1 MRAGGGAG
9 NVRGVSDTTG
19 VNWRRGFWSLI
30 VTQFQGAFSDN
41 ALKTLVTFIAL
52 AAATSSQHR
61 RAVVPVLGILF
72 SLPFIIFSM
81 AGGHLADRFSKRHV
95 TIGVKVFE
103 ILLMLFALAALWL
116 KNVPLA
122 MVAVCGMGIH
132 SAFFGP
138 SKYGLLPELLPENRL
153 SWGNGILELGTF
165 TAIITGGAAGGLL
178 YEIFKGRQQHSA
190 LVFLALAGFGLVC
203 SLGLPKLPAANP
215 AKKFQANFL
224 ADLIRQ
230 VREIRRDRVLWLAV
244 LGNIYFSFVG
254 LLVLNN
260 AVMFGMDTLQI
271 GEIRT
276 SYLQVALALGIG
288 AGSVAAG
295 YLSAG
300 KIEPRLVPVGT
311 LGLAAFSATLALPSL
326 TYQSALAYLTLLGF
340 FGGFFI
346 VPVTALMQHRPAA
359 GQKGA
364 VLGAGNLLSF
374 VGIALASGVFWLL
387 TEVADCSPRQVFLI
401 SCVMTAGVTPFAIR
415 LCSVYRH
422 DSVSGC
428 RCSG

>member
-1 MRAGGGAG
+1 MAGFEVKKGPLDGGWAG
-9 NVRGVSDTTG
+9 NVCSVSDTTG
-19 VNWRRGFWSLI
+19 ANWRRGFWSLI
-30 VTQFQGAFSDN
+30 GTQFQGAFSDN

-52 AAATSSQHR
+52 AAATSSRQR
-61 RAVVPVLGILF
+61 NTVVPLLGILF
-72 SLPFIIFSM
+72 SLPFILFSM
-81 AGGHLADRFSKRHV
+81 AGGHLADRFSKRRV

-122 MVAVCGMGIH
+122 MAAVCGMGIH

-138 SKYGLLPELLPENRL
+138 SKYGLLPELLPEKRL

-165 TAIITGGAAGGLL
+165 TAIITGGATGGLL
-178 YEIFKGRQQHSA
+178 YETFKGRQQHSA
-190 LVFLALAGFGLVC
+190 LVFLALAGLGLVC
-203 SLGLPKLPAANP
+203 SLRLPKLPAANP
-215 AKKFQANFL
+215 TKKFQVNFL
-224 ADLIRQ
+224 ADLFRQ

-260 AVMFGMDTLQI
+260 TVMFGMDTLQV
-271 GEIRT
+271 GEVRT

-288 AGSVAAG
+288 AGSVVAG

-311 LGLAAFSATLALPSL
+311 LGLAAFSATLALPAL
-326 TYQSALAYLTLLGF
+326 TYQSALAHLTLLGF
-340 FGGFFI
+340 FGGSFI

-387 TEVADCSPRQVFLI
+387 TEVAD
-401 SCVMTAGVTPFAIR
+401 
-415 LCSVYRH
+415 Y
-422 DSVSGC
+422 
-428 RCSG
+428 

>member
-1 MRAGGGAG
+1 M
-9 NVRGVSDTTG
+9 SDTG
-19 VNWRRGFWSLI
+19 ANWRRGFWSLI

-52 AAATSSQHR
+52 AAASSSRQR
-61 RAVVPVLGILF
+61 GAVVPLLGILF
-72 SLPFIIFSM
+72 SVPFILFSM
-81 AGGHLADRFSKRHV
+81 AGGYLADRFSKRRV

-103 ILLMLFALAALWL
+103 ILLMLFALAALRL
-116 KNVPLA
+116 KNVPLGMA
-122 MVAVCGMGIH
+122 AVCGMGVH

-138 SKYGLLPELLPENRL
+138 SKYGLLPELLPEKRL

-178 YEIFKGRQQHSA
+178 YQMFKGRQEFSG
-190 LVFLALAGFGLVC
+190 LVLLALAGIGLAC
-203 SLGLPKLPAANP
+203 SLGVAKVPAANP
-215 AKKFQANFL
+215 QKKYRANFL
-224 ADLIRQ
+224 GDLFSQIQAIRQ
-230 VREIRRDRVLWLAV
+230 DRVLWLAV
-244 LGNIYFSFVG
+244 LGNVYFSFVG
-254 LLVLNN
+254 ALVLQN
-260 AVMFGMDTLQI
+260 AILFGTDTLAV
-271 GEIRT
+271 GELKT
-276 SYLQVALALGIG
+276 SYLQVALALGVG

-311 LGLAAFSATLALPSL
+311 LGLAAFSATLALPALS
-326 TYQSALAYLTLLGF
+326 YQSALAQLTLLGF

-346 VPVTALMQHRPAA
+346 VPVTALMQHRPAV

-387 TEVADCSPRQVFLI
+387 TTAAGCAPRQVFLI
-401 SCVMTAGVTPFAIR
+401 SGVLTAGVTPVAIR

-422 DSVSGC
+422 DSRSGC

>member
-1 MRAGGGAG
+1 M
-9 NVRGVSDTTG
+9 SDTTG

-52 AAATSSQHR
+52 AAATSSRQR
-61 RAVVPVLGILF
+61 AAVVPVLGILF
-72 SLPFIIFSM
+72 SLPFILFSM
-81 AGGHLADRFSKRHV
+81 AGGHLADRFSKRRV

-122 MVAVCGMGIH
+122 MAAVCGMGIH

-138 SKYGLLPELLPENRL
+138 SKYGLLPELLPEKRL

-178 YEIFKGRQQHSA
+178 YETFKGRQQHSA
-190 LVFLALAGFGLVC
+190 LVFLALAGLGLVC
-203 SLGLPKLPAANP
+203 SLRLPKLPAANP
-215 AKKFQANFL
+215 TKKFQVNFL
-224 ADLIRQ
+224 ADLFRQ

-260 AVMFGMDTLQI
+260 TIMFGMDTLQV
-271 GEIRT
+271 GEVRT

-288 AGSVAAG
+288 AGSVVAG

-311 LGLAAFSATLALPSL
+311 LGLAEFSATLALPAL
-326 TYQSALAYLTLLGF
+326 TYQSALAHLTLLGF

-387 TEVADCSPRQVFLI
+387 TEAADCSPRQVFLI
-401 SCVMTAGVTPFAIR
+401 SGVLTAGVMPVAIR

-422 DSVSGC
+422 DSRSGC